1 MEKIERERGRDMER
15 ARAIERRGGPSGGR
29 RRRARSCEA
38 LGRDGAGSL
47 NGGEVRERALGG
59 SRRDRSAHARARA
72 RERER
77 ERERER

>member
-59 SRRDRSAHARARA
+59 RR

-77 ERERER
+77 KREKALDREIDGEVGRD